1 LAVGREK
8 LAVGREKFA
17 VGSWS
22 RKLSGAMSALAI
34 EFINFNVLLI
44 LIIQIIFQY

>member
-8 LAVGREKFA
+8 LAVGREKLA
-17 VGSWS
+17 VGSWQ
-22 RKLSGAMSALAI
+22 LAMSALAI